1 MRRRE
6 LLKTAMYGAAGLA
19 MRGTTEALAQPS
31 QITQP
36 SPIVDAHIHL
46 FDPSRPGGVPW
57 PEKSDTVLYRPATP
71 KRYEQVTAGLG
82 VVAAIAI
89 EASPLATDNDWLLGV
104 AAANPIIVG
113 VVGDLVPGEP
123 AYAANLDRLHANPLF
138 LGFRYGNL
146 WNHNLLL
153 DMPKPGFMDGL
164 KLLAQAGLVLESANP
179 DPNLIRALVAVADH
193 VPDLKIVVDHLPHAV
208 APAEKAAS
216 DAYWWSDLRTL
227 SQNPHVFVKLSE
239 IPAQR
244 DGKLVTD
251 FHSYQLRLD
260 QLWDIFGEDKCLF
273 GSDWP
278 NSDHVATYTQT
289 LDIIRDYISR
299 KGPAV
304 SAKFFSK
311 NSIAAYK
318 WHARLPNQS
327 FSM

>member
-19 MRGTTEALAQPS
+19 LRGTAGALAQS
-31 QITQP
+31 SSTAQP

-46 FDPSRPGGVPW
+46 FDTSRPGGVPW
-57 PEKSDTVLYRPATP
+57 PEKSDTILYRPATP
-71 KRYEQVTAGLG
+71 ARYKQVTAGLG

-113 VVGDLVPGEP
+113 IVGDLVPGEP
-123 AYAANLDRLHANPLF
+123 DYAATLDKLHANPLF

-146 WNHNLLL
+146 WNRNLLL
-153 DMPKPGFMDGL
+153 DMPKPGFIDGL

-179 DPNLIRALVAVADH
+179 DPNLIRALVAVADR
-193 VPDLKIVVDHLPHAV
+193 VPNLKIVVDHLPHA
-208 APAEKAAS
+208 AISADKAAS
-216 DAYWWSDLRTL
+216 DAYWSDLRTL
-227 SQNPHVFVKLSE
+227 AQNPHVFVKLSE
-239 IPAQR
+239 IPVQLN
-244 DGKLVTD
+244 GKLVNDLHT
-251 FHSYQLRLD
+251 YQAGLD
-260 QLWDIFGEDKCLF
+260 QLWDIFGEDKCIF

-299 KGPAV
+299 KGPAA

-318 WHARLPNQS
+318 WLPRLPNQS
-327 FSM
+327 FSA